1 MIFRYRLNGLDR
13 DWTTND
19 KLAVYEDIPTGDYT
33 FEVVAVDRDLT
44 YSKKPATV
52 ALEIHPPYERIG
64 WVSALCFAVA
74 MIGWQAVRIVRRD
87 RLIQEQTRRKS
98 DFLAHMS
105 HDLRTPLNAIIGYTR
120 ILLRRLKGSLDDRQY
135 RNLENVQTSSHNL
148 LNLINEILV
157 LSRIEAGRIEV
168 KPADV
173 DMKSLATE
181 CAASISSLVGPGV
194 TFHRELQDVAPIRSD
209 EDLLRKVL
217 MNLLGNAVKFT
228 DKGSITMAVRAV
240 RTQIE
245 ISIAD
250 TGMGIPKENLSDIFE
265 EFRQVE
271 RHGSTQK
278 EGIGLGLAIAK
289 KSIEMLGG
297 SITAQS
303 QEGVGTTFRIRIS
316 DYQARG

>member
-33 FEVVAVDRDLT
+33 FEVVAVDRNLT

-74 MIGWQAVRIVRRD
+74 MIGWQAVRIVHRD

-105 HDLRTPLNAIIGYTR
+105 HGLRTPLNAIIGYTR
-120 ILLRRLKGSLDDRQY
+120 ILLCRLKGSLDDRQY

-148 LNLINEILV
+148 LNLINEILD

-173 DMKSLATE
+173 GMKSLATE

-194 TFHRELQDVAPIRSD
+194 TFHRELQDVAPIRSPA
-209 EDLLRKVL
+209 LRC
-217 MNLLGNAVKFT
+217 
-228 DKGSITMAVRAV
+228 S
-240 RTQIE
+240 
-245 ISIAD
+245 
-250 TGMGIPKENLSDIFE
+250 
-265 EFRQVE
+265 
-271 RHGSTQK
+271 
-278 EGIGLGLAIAK
+278 
-289 KSIEMLGG
+289 
-297 SITAQS
+297 
-303 QEGVGTTFRIRIS
+303 
-316 DYQARG
+316 

>member
-1 MIFRYRLNGLDR
+1 
-13 DWTTND
+13 
-19 KLAVYEDIPTGDYT
+19 
-33 FEVVAVDRDLT
+33 
-44 YSKKPATV
+44 
-52 ALEIHPPYERIG
+52 
-64 WVSALCFAVA
+64 
-74 MIGWQAVRIVRRD
+74 
-87 RLIQEQTRRKS
+87 
-98 DFLAHMS
+98 
-105 HDLRTPLNAIIGYTR
+105 LNAIIGYTR